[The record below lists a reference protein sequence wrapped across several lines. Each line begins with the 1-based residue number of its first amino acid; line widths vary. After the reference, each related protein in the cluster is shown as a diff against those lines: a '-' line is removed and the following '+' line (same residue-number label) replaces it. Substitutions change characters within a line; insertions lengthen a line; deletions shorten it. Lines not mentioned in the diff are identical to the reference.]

1 MNTST
6 IRTQTSLERW
16 ARATSPR
23 RPPLVLAII
32 ALVVAALLLL
42 PLAYLLIRA
51 SGAGAAAFASVLRP
65 RSLQVMANSI
75 VLTIVVTSM
84 ASVIGVPLAWL
95 TVRTDLP
102 GRRVWTVLASL
113 PLVIPSYVGAFALV
127 AFLGP
132 RGMLQ
137 EWLAPLGVERLPEI
151 YGFAG
156 AAYTL
161 TLFTYPYLLLSVRAG
176 LQRLDPSIEEAS
188 RSLGLGRRRTF
199 WQVTLPNLR
208 PAIAAGALLVA
219 LYTLSDFGAVSLLR
233 FTSFTRAI
241 YISYQSSFDRSLAA
255 VFSLVLVGLTVLIL
269 IAEQRS
275 QSRARYYRLGAGAGR
290 KPQLIALGGWKWPA
304 LAFCVLIVLAAL
316 VAPIGVI
323 LVWLFRGI
331 QAGESFAPL
340 GQEALNSILAA
351 GLAALVAT
359 LAALPFAYLAVRFPH
374 RLTLLAERVAYVG
387 HGLPGIVVALS
398 LVFFGANYLTAL
410 YQTLP
415 MLVFAYVILFLPQ
428 SLGAERATL
437 MQTSPRLEEAA
448 RSLGLAPGGVWMRIT
463 LPLLRPGL
471 LAGAALVFLTAMKE
485 LPATLLLAP
494 TGFATL
500 ATEIWSAA
508 AEAFFARAA
517 APALLLVAISA
528 LGLFL
533 LLSQEEHP
541 HSP

>member
-6 IRTQTSLERW
+6 IRAQTSLERW

-32 ALVVAALLLL
+32 TLVVAALLLL

-75 VLTIVVTSM
+75 VLTIVVTLM

-161 TLFTYPYLLLSVRAG
+161 ILFTYPYLLLSVRAG

-275 QSRARYYRLGAGAGR
+275 QSREVRL
-290 KPQLIALGGWKWPA
+290 
-304 LAFCVLIVLAAL
+304 V
-316 VAPIGVI
+316 
-323 LVWLFRGI
+323 
-331 QAGESFAPL
+331 QA
-340 GQEALNSILAA
+340 
-351 GLAALVAT
+351 
-359 LAALPFAYLAVRFPH
+359 
-374 RLTLLAERVAYVG
+374 
-387 HGLPGIVVALS
+387 
-398 LVFFGANYLTAL
+398 
-410 YQTLP
+410 
-415 MLVFAYVILFLPQ
+415 
-428 SLGAERATL
+428 
-437 MQTSPRLEEAA
+437 
-448 RSLGLAPGGVWMRIT
+448 APGGVDWWSFRHRHLQLT
-463 LPLLRPGL
+463 QAPL
-471 LAGAALVFLTAMKE
+471 
-485 LPATLLLAP
+485 
-494 TGFATL
+494 
-500 ATEIWSAA
+500 
-508 AEAFFARAA
+508 
-517 APALLLVAISA
+517 
-528 LGLFL
+528 
-533 LLSQEEHP
+533 Q
-541 HSP
+541 

>member
-1 MNTST
+1 MVVV
-6 IRTQTSLERW
+6 
-16 ARATSPR
+16 A
-23 RPPLVLAII
+23 
-32 ALVVAALLLL
+32 VVAAGLLLL
-42 PLAYLLIRA
+42 PLLYLLIRA
-51 SGAGAAAFASVLRP
+51 SGIGSEALASVLRP
-65 RSLQVMANSI
+65 RTLQVMVNSI
-75 VLTIVVTSM
+75 SLALVVTL
-84 ASVIGVPLAWL
+84 AATLIGVPLAWL
-95 TVRTDLP
+95 TIRTDLP
-102 GRRVWTVLASL
+102 GRQTWSVLASL

-156 AAYTL
+156 AAYAL

-176 LQRLDPSIEEAS
+176 LLRLDPSLEEAS

-208 PAIAAGALLVA
+208 PSIAAGALLVA

-233 FTSFTRAI
+233 FNSFTRVI

-255 VFSLVLVGLTVLIL
+255 LLSLMLVGITVLIL

-275 QSRARYYRLGAGAGR
+275 QSRARYYRLGTGAGR
-290 KPQLIALGGWKWPA
+290 KPQPIALGRWKWPA
-304 LAFCVLIVLAAL
+304 LIFCTGIVLAAL
-316 VAPIGVI
+316 VAPVGVI
-323 LVWLFRGI
+323 AIWLLRGLS
-331 QAGESFAPL
+331 AGQSLAPL
-340 GQEALNSILAA
+340 GQEALNSVVAA
-351 GLAALVAT
+351 ALAALAAT
-359 LAALPFAYLAVRFPH
+359 LVALPFAYLAVRFPG

-398 LVFFGANYLTAL
+398 LVFFGANYATSL

-428 SLGAERATL
+428 ALGAERATL

-448 RSLGLAPGGVWMRIT
+448 RSLGMAPGGVWLRVT
-463 LPLLRPGL
+463 LPLLRPGV
-471 LAGAALVFLTAMKE
+471 LAGAALVFLTAIKE

-494 TGFATL
+494 TGFSTL
-500 ATEIWSAA
+500 ATDIWSAA
-508 AEAFFARAA
+508 SESFFARAA

-533 LLSQEEHP
+533 LLSQEEGP
-541 HSP
+541 SSS